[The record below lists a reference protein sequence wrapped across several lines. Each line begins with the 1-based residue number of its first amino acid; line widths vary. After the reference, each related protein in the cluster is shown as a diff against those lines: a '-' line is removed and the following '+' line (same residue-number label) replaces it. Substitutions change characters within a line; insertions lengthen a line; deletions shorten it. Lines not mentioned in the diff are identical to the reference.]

1 VASALDTKFAAV
13 SCAPFGVPVEPE
25 VGTTKAISESISCP
39 ARWEFFSNVDLVGS
53 SAGTG
58 SKEYRPAIAISK
70 SGRIASG
77 SAGRPGKGGGP
88 VKRFK
93 SLVRNGWNPRVD
105 VGGWTK
111 NKRDY

>member
-1 VASALDTKFAAV
+1 
-13 SCAPFGVPVEPE
+13 
-25 VGTTKAISESISCP
+25 TKAISESISCP

-77 SAGRPGKGGGP
+77 SAGETGKGRRTCDT
-88 VKRFK
+88 VKK
-93 SLVRNGWNPRVD
+93 LSQNSSESTVRRGAMEKEEFSNRRYWL
-105 VGGWTK
+105 K
-111 NKRDY
+111 KAKLAK